1 MYKILRRGSGRV
13 FVLCI
18 VVLSLLLCLY
28 YVSQVQA
35 PSTGHPAAAI
45 LNEELRYDRSLTS
58 ATPDYS
64 ESPDAQVSLAT
75 CPVIVARLAD
85 IDAQQEF
92 STFDFQVT
100 FEPIPVVVAS
110 RDSLASFLPDRAF
123 GNAAGRCVR
132 FLRGRARERERDEI
146 TFHPLGDR
154 GSSILTALPRGIS
167 GLKINPSA
175 RDYLWHTRRRDIYVR
190 ESSRG
195 MYELNFIAMPHGR
208 SPVVLKVPRVI
219 SRGTFL
225 REGGNLV
232 I

>member
-35 PSTGHPAAAI
+35 PSTGHPAI

-100 FEPIPVVVAS
+100 FDFAHSSQSVFAS
-110 RDSLASFLPDRAF
+110 RDSRLALSPF
-123 GNAAGRCVR
+123 CTI
-132 FLRGRARERERDEI
+132 ER
-146 TFHPLGDR
+146 
-154 GSSILTALPRGIS
+154 SGIQ
-167 GLKINPSA
+167 
-175 RDYLWHTRRRDIYVR
+175 RRDIAFAFYVIER
-190 ESSRG
+190 E
-195 MYELNFIAMPHGR
+195 
-208 SPVVLKVPRVI
+208 
-219 SRGTFL
+219 
-225 REGGNLV
+225 
-232 I
+232 

>member
-35 PSTGHPAAAI
+35 PSTGHPAAAAAI

-58 ATPDYS
+58 VTPDYS

-92 STFDFQVT
+92 STFDFQLT
-100 FEPIPVVVAS
+100 
-110 RDSLASFLPDRAF
+110 
-123 GNAAGRCVR
+123 
-132 FLRGRARERERDEI
+132 
-146 TFHPLGDR
+146 
-154 GSSILTALPRGIS
+154 SSTYSKAIS
-167 GLKINPSA
+167 
-175 RDYLWHTRRRDIYVR
+175 
-190 ESSRG
+190 
-195 MYELNFIAMPHGR
+195 
-208 SPVVLKVPRVI
+208 
-219 SRGTFL
+219 
-225 REGGNLV
+225 
-232 I
+232 

>member
-35 PSTGHPAAAI
+35 PSSGHPAI

-75 CPVIVARLAD
+75 CPIIVPRNTD

-92 STFDFQVT
+92 GKFDFQSIHKPVNTKAPLDHRYVSAESCNYTRRCTNSRRTAGALGLVFASSAPTCNKPNPLIEPPPECFCRRLSIREDYNTRVT
-100 FEPIPVVVAS
+100 VDERRWRQVNAGRMPLVRQAGKYQ
-110 RDSLASFLPDRAF
+110 LASLTR
-123 GNAAGRCVR
+123 NLTGRQC
-132 FLRGRARERERDEI
+132 
-146 TFHPLGDR
+146 
-154 GSSILTALPRGIS
+154 
-167 GLKINPSA
+167 
-175 RDYLWHTRRRDIYVR
+175 
-190 ESSRG
+190 
-195 MYELNFIAMPHGR
+195 
-208 SPVVLKVPRVI
+208 
-219 SRGTFL
+219 
-225 REGGNLV
+225 
-232 I
+232 